1 MVLKEPFVPGLTGKS
16 GISGNNFESY
26 GTFTELKAKFK
37 LTIRTELFQP
47 ALKNVQLY

>member
-16 GISGNNFESY
+16 GISSNNFESY

-47 ALKNVQLY
+47 ALKNKQLY